1 MSRNAPPTSLPPR
14 LGGPLRDI
22 QKNGREGRSAA
33 EGKGDVQLCLR
44 LFNDGYCVD
53 LKGDFNRFLSRDGT
67 KLDPTR
73 ETKESNRFHSDV
85 IKF

>member
-1 MSRNAPPTSLPPR
+1 M
-14 LGGPLRDI
+14 
-22 QKNGREGRSAA
+22 
-33 EGKGDVQLCLR
+33 
-44 LFNDGYCVD
+44 D

-85 IKF
+85 TVSNSKLKIARSSEVFSKGG